1 MRKVEHFIDF
11 IFSNGLLQDVAYS
24 VSKWKYDS
32 RDVQTIPHMILTS
45 KYSHTIAFYQQSCF
59 ELSYTPLSE
68 STLWRILHA
77 IKPSHRT
84 SLAGLDD
91 ITAMGMNG
99 FDTLKQ
105 ISERLQRKDIV
116 ASLEKSKRYL
126 KLHYQNKFDATSER
140 ASHNPLHALSYPHN
154 SNLQY
159 SYSLND
165 EVNCKD
171 CYDLCHSIDS
181 LSKIAT
187 ECKADE
193 DTMYEL
199 EAAKKNIIDYLKH
212 LIRDAQQKKAKE
224 YAFANLKKNTAFWL
238 RDFC

>member
-1 MRKVEHFIDF
+1 MDMRKVEHFIDF

-32 RDVQTIPHMILTS
+32 RDVQTIPHMILKS

-91 ITAMGMNG
+91 TTAMGMNG

-126 KLHYQNKFDATSER
+126 KLHYQNKRDATSEI
-140 ASHNPLHALSYPHN
+140 ASHNPLHALSDPDN
-154 SNLQY
+154 SNLQC
-159 SYSLND
+159 SYTLND

-181 LSKIAT
+181 LSQIAT
-187 ECKADE
+187 V
-193 DTMYEL
+193 
-199 EAAKKNIIDYLKH
+199 
-212 LIRDAQQKKAKE
+212 
-224 YAFANLKKNTAFWL
+224 
-238 RDFC
+238 